1 LSPRGGDEPL
11 VALPVI
17 RTERLVLRERTLD
30 DLELC
35 VSMDNDPEV
44 RRFIVLPMQGDMHRS
59 FIRGRIMHRYP
70 EHLGYWT
77 VLAEGKFA
85 GWVLLI
91 PRELEGPEIEIGWRF
106 VAEARGKGYATEA
119 AAAVLRHALTTAGLT
134 DVVADIDP
142 ENTAS
147 RRVAEKL
154 GMHHAKTWLESGRP
168 TMRYLAS
175 ASNKSRAV

>member
-1 LSPRGGDEPL
+1 M
-11 VALPVI
+11 ALPVI

-35 VSMDNDPEV
+35 VAMDDDPEV
-44 RRFIVLPMQGDMHRS
+44 RRFIVLPMQGDMHRA
-59 FIRGRIMHRYP
+59 FIRGRMMHRYP
-70 EHLGYWT
+70 EHLGYWS
-77 VLAEGKFA
+77 VLADGKFA
-85 GWVLLI
+85 GWILLI

-134 DVVADIDP
+134 DVIADIDP
-142 ENTAS
+142 ENAAS

-154 GMHHAKTWLESGRP
+154 GMRQVKTWLDAGRP
-168 TMRYLAS
+168 TMRYVLS
-175 ASNKSRAV
+175 ATTKARNVRTPSST